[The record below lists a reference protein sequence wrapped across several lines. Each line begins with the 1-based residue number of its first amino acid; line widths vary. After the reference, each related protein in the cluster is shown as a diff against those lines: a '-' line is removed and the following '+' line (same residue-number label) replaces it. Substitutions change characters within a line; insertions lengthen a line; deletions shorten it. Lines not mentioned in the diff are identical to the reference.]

1 MKAVSFIVG
10 ILVGMVLLVVAV
22 GGAVLVTA
30 SVVTVGQIESSV
42 GTDIIDDNSD
52 VNDKTLLDLANDLI
66 KDFGDPSSITI
77 NLFREKYGLKIPAEI
92 SGIDI
97 SVLFDYPIS
106 EVANHLGDVV
116 NNMTLRDVGEFLEM
130 DFSSYELKV
139 LDDNLDKPVNVAL
152 DNVLKSID
160 SSAMTLYTLERDF
173 GITLGEN
180 ALFDELYYTP
190 MSQFGAVLD
199 YLPVGTLTDADS
211 DLFVPVGEN
220 TVFVS
225 VDRYEE
231 VETGEISLVKDG
243 AETYVAGADD
253 NGLIHRELRF
263 TVDDK
268 GVYSVDNSCYDADY
282 DGTGTYY
289 RHIVYEPYDGTQEGE
304 LSVKAYLNNIELVGS
319 GWSLVYDGLFPLS
332 ALYTDDT
339 LSVSLADGVTSGT
352 VVIGDSCFFNSAAE
366 GETKV
371 AEAVAVFGLPDGTVV
386 DENTRLEEKKD
397 GVSYTADH
405 IRAHIGTA
413 DQAIQVIAG
422 IGVNRLNNVTDKIT
436 SLKLGEVLEITDD
449 SAKIL
454 RTLKDTAINNL
465 SDALDTIVLSD
476 ATDIILDEYTPAADG
491 AYVYVDGYYTLYN
504 PSSSSHEGMQRYDK
518 IPVEGS
524 ASAALQRL
532 AGVAIPDISAA
543 FSKMV
548 LADALSV
555 DPDTY
560 AKVAAPV
567 EGNTYYVFN
576 ASYGYPERITYS
588 ASEHADLD
596 VFERKS
602 EGDSNAVL
610 KQLAYVAIDNVS
622 AAMDGIVGNTLL
634 SDIID
639 IFRYTTV
646 KDYESGEVGWI
657 IGYNPY
663 FTEGSG
669 DDATRYAYVY
679 NGDGN
684 YYKTDFSYIA
694 IDPNDYAGWLGEA
707 TVKPFSYERI
717 NDTEDFAF
725 QQNNQNVFLKDADG
739 AYYSNPALVAY
750 YATKYKDS
758 VLAVCELYK
767 RVDRGGGEG
776 QSTVSVYPNGDGDCG
791 LYVKYFNKYYRYDS
805 ENPAHWGEPLY
816 FKFTGGYY
824 PASEDTA
831 DETAY
836 CYDYA
841 KGEFTPKQSDTTT
854 QPGTTSSAAFAVR
867 MPVSADDKNDKYYY
881 TEINSTLADGDDA
894 FDAVADATYSKRA
907 CEEIF
912 KESAGTADDYQN
924 DPSNRFVEID
934 GEFVPYDESAHA
946 GMTMYVR
953 YIGYLGNDAAND
965 GGSGGLTPLSSVKV
979 QLVTEKSS
987 AVLLA
992 IADRALTINTL
1003 DENIKNF
1010 TIEEL
1015 MDIEEGSIFDD
1026 PDIRTATINT
1036 LSEAITTK
1044 FSTMSISDLIR
1055 WANVRGVDEQ
1065 VLFILEDVKIA
1076 DFFTSLKYDNGTITV
1091 NMEKLLGVTTTP

>member
-1 MKAVSFIVG
+1 MK
-10 ILVGMVLLVVAV
+10 L
-22 GGAVLVTA
+22 T
-30 SVVTVGQIESSV
+30 
-42 GTDIIDDNSD
+42 
-52 VNDKTLLDLANDLI
+52 
-66 KDFGDPSSITI
+66 
-77 NLFREKYGLKIPAEI
+77 GLKLTEPLKAPCV
-92 SGIDI
+92 SGLTDMAPL
-97 SVLFDYPIS
+97 SRPVFVSDLHLSGRNKKTVL
-106 EVANHLGDVV
+106 G
-116 NNMTLRDVGEFLEM
+116 FLW
-130 DFSSYELKV
+130 FLKTQA
-139 LDDNLDKPVNVAL
+139 K
-152 DNVLKSID
+152 
-160 SSAMTLYTLERDF
+160 R
-173 GITLGEN
+173 
-180 ALFDELYYTP
+180 FDELFLLGDIFEYWIGDDASSPAEPLARALRKYA
-190 MSQFGAVLD
+190 SLGKRV
-199 YLPVGTLTDADS
+199 YLMQGNRDFLI
-211 DLFVPVGEN
+211 GED
-220 TVFVS
+220 FACHC
-225 VDRYEE
+225 
-231 VETGEISLVKDG
+231 G
-243 AETYVAGADD
+243 AELVA
-253 NGLIHRELRF
+253 
-263 TVDDK
+263 
-268 GVYSVDNSCYDADY
+268 
-282 DGTGTYY
+282 
-289 RHIVYEPYDGTQEGE
+289 
-304 LSVKAYLNNIELVGS
+304 
-319 GWSLVYDGLFPLS
+319 
-332 ALYTDDT
+332 
-339 LSVSLADGVTSGT
+339 
-352 VVIGDSCFFNSAAE
+352 
-366 GETKV
+366 
-371 AEAVAVFGLPDGTVV
+371 DGTVV

-454 RTLKDTAINNL
+454 RTLKDTAINKL

-491 AYVYVDGYYTLYN
+491 AYVAIDGYYTLYN
-504 PSSSSHEGMQRYDK
+504 PSRHEGMQRYDK
-518 IPVEGS
+518 IPVDGS

-532 AGVAIPDISAA
+532 ANVAIPDISSA
-543 FSKMV
+543 FSTMV

-560 AKVAAPV
+560 TAVAEPV
-567 EGNTYYVFN
+567 EGNIYYVFN

-588 ASEHADLD
+588 SAEHAELT
-596 VFERKS
+596 VFERTP

-610 KQLAYVAIDNVS
+610 KQLAYVAIDDVS

-646 KDYESGEVGWI
+646 KDYESGEAGWL

-694 IDPNDYAGWLGEA
+694 IDPNDYADWLKKDSAQLTYSYTRIWDMGEFKTA
-707 TVKPFSYERI
+707 L
-717 NDTEDFAF
+717 DA
-725 QQNNQNVFLKDADG
+725 QNVYVKEADG
-739 AYYSNPALVAY
+739 TSFRSNPALVSY
-750 YATKYKDS
+750 YAAKYGASLLDN
-758 VLAVCELYK
+758 CTLYM
-767 RVDRGGGEG
+767 RADGAGEAPVDY
-776 QSTVSVYPNGDGDCG
+776 TPYLNGTSSSSASPAG
-791 LYVKYFNKYYRYDS
+791 LYVKYFNKYYRYDPS
-805 ENPAHWGEPLY
+805 NPAHEGEQLY
-816 FKFTGGYY
+816 FKFTGGFY
-824 PASEDTA
+824 PASADTA
-831 DETAY
+831 GETAY
-836 CYDYA
+836 YYDY
-841 KGEFTPKQSDTTT
+841 KTGEFTTTKS
-854 QPGTTSSAAFAVR
+854 GTTSSAAFAVR
-867 MPVSADDKNDKYYY
+867 MPVSADDKDDKYYY
-881 TEINSTLADGDDA
+881 TEINSTLAEGDA
-894 FDAVADATYSKRA
+894 TFDADTDATYSKRA

-912 KESAGTADDYQN
+912 KEYTAGTADD
-924 DPSNRFVEID
+924 DPANLFVSID
-934 GEFVPYDESAHA
+934 DGFVQYDESAHA
-946 GMTMYVR
+946 GMTVYVR

-965 GGSGGLTPLSSVKV
+965 GGSGLTPLSSVKV

-1076 DFFTSLKYDNGTITV
+1076 DFFTSLEYKNGTITV

>member
-92 SGIDI
+92 SGVDI

-130 DFSSYELKV
+130 DFSSYGLKV

-180 ALFDELYYTP
+180 ALFDELHHTP
-190 MSQFGAVLD
+190 MSQFGVVLD

-211 DLFVPVGEN
+211 DLFLPVGEN

-243 AETYVAGADD
+243 AETYIAGADE
-253 NGLIHRELRF
+253 NGLIRRELRF

-289 RHIVYEPYDGTQEGE
+289 RHIVYEPYDGTQEGK

-543 FSKMV
+543 FSEMV

-560 AKVAAPV
+560 TAVAAPV

-622 AAMDGIVGNTLL
+622 AAMDGIVVSPPQWTAL
-634 SDIID
+634 SATPCC
-639 IFRYTTV
+639 RTSSTY
-646 KDYESGEVGWI
+646 S
-657 IGYNPY
+657 
-663 FTEGSG
+663 
-669 DDATRYAYVY
+669 ATR
-679 NGDGN
+679 
-684 YYKTDFSYIA
+684 
-694 IDPNDYAGWLGEA
+694 P
-707 TVKPFSYERI
+707 
-717 NDTEDFAF
+717 
-725 QQNNQNVFLKDADG
+725 
-739 AYYSNPALVAY
+739 
-750 YATKYKDS
+750 
-758 VLAVCELYK
+758 
-767 RVDRGGGEG
+767 
-776 QSTVSVYPNGDGDCG
+776 
-791 LYVKYFNKYYRYDS
+791 
-805 ENPAHWGEPLY
+805 
-816 FKFTGGYY
+816 
-824 PASEDTA
+824 
-831 DETAY
+831 
-836 CYDYA
+836 
-841 KGEFTPKQSDTTT
+841 
-854 QPGTTSSAAFAVR
+854 
-867 MPVSADDKNDKYYY
+867 
-881 TEINSTLADGDDA
+881 
-894 FDAVADATYSKRA
+894 
-907 CEEIF
+907 
-912 KESAGTADDYQN
+912 
-924 DPSNRFVEID
+924 
-934 GEFVPYDESAHA
+934 
-946 GMTMYVR
+946 
-953 YIGYLGNDAAND
+953 
-965 GGSGGLTPLSSVKV
+965 
-979 QLVTEKSS
+979 
-987 AVLLA
+987 
-992 IADRALTINTL
+992 
-1003 DENIKNF
+1003 
-1010 TIEEL
+1010 
-1015 MDIEEGSIFDD
+1015 
-1026 PDIRTATINT
+1026 
-1036 LSEAITTK
+1036 
-1044 FSTMSISDLIR
+1044 
-1055 WANVRGVDEQ
+1055 
-1065 VLFILEDVKIA
+1065 
-1076 DFFTSLKYDNGTITV
+1076 
-1091 NMEKLLGVTTTP
+1091 